1 MILTVMINIAVI
13 TKATRMMIVVMM
25 KIVMI
30 IVMIVITIK
39 YYVNGHSNFII
50 FDGINAHD
58 VYADVDYEN
67 SFNAHDRSSSSYS
80 SRNNDSDSGG
90 NI

>member
-67 SFNAHDRSSSSYS
+67 SFIGYSDSHDRRSRSS
-80 SRNNDSDSGG
+80 
-90 NI
+90 